1 MNARK
6 GESEGDKLGRCQTIG
21 EREREREREREN
33 LHAGLKG
40 KELLHYDAA
49 E

>member
-6 GESEGDKLGRCQTIG
+6 GERAKETNWVVVRPLG
-21 EREREREREREN
+21 REREREN